1 LGGASARGLT
11 PLAFVMADRV
21 AQADAEPANGAL
33 ARSIDS
39 LSDLLGVEDVV
50 AALAVPNK
58 KSLFVQLSRMA
69 AKTRGLSASEVTER
83 LLDRERLG
91 STGFGGGV
99 AIPHGKI
106 EGLDRVVGIFAKLA
120 TPIDFA
126 AIDEM
131 PVDVV
136 FLLLSPP
143 DAGVEHLK
151 ALARVSRKLRD
162 RAFVAKLRG
171 AGSPDALYALLSNGD
186 LRNGV

>member
-1 LGGASARGLT
+1 
-11 PLAFVMADRV
+11 MADTI
-21 AQADAEPANGAL
+21 AQSDADPANAT
-33 ARSIDS
+33 RSIDS
-39 LSDLLGVEDVV
+39 LSDLLTPEDVV

-58 KSLFVQLSRMA
+58 KSLFVQLSRLA
-69 AKTRGLSASEVTER
+69 AKTRELSASEVTER
-83 LLDRERLG
+83 LLERERLG

-106 EGLDRVVGIFAKLA
+106 PGLERVVGVFARLSS
-120 TPIDFA
+120 PIDFA

-131 PVDVV
+131 PVDLV

-162 RAFVAKLRG
+162 RTFVAKLRG
-171 AGSPDALYALLSNGD
+171 AGSTDALYALLANGD
-186 LRNGV
+186 GRGAA